1 MSRLAID
8 QVGTEVNMELCLE
21 MLKTLD
27 IIEIT
32 KIEKNQMPNYCAE
45 VFFKSDKSYSE
56 IREVIDSLRSR
67 GYYMMVVIGISNVKS
82 ILISNIYEK
91 VRRN

>member
-1 MSRLAID
+1 MSGLAIN

-21 MLKTLD
+21 KLHNLD
-27 IIEIT
+27 FIEIT
-32 KIEKNQMPNYCAE
+32 KIDETPMPTYCAE
-45 VFFKSDKSYSE
+45 VFFKSDRNYSE

-67 GYYMMVVIGISNVKS
+67 GYYMMVVIGINSVKS

-91 VRRN
+91 VRRE

>member
-1 MSRLAID
+1 MSGLTIN

-21 MLKTLD
+21 ILKTLD

-32 KIEKNQMPNYCAE
+32 KIDKTPMLNHCAE
-45 VFFKSDKSYSE
+45 VFFKSDKTYSE

-67 GYYMMVVIGISNVKS
+67 GYYMMVVIGINSVKS

-91 VRRN
+91 VRRE

>member
-8 QVGTEVNMELCLE
+8 PVGTEVNRELCIE
-21 MLKTLD
+21 ILKTLD

-45 VFFKSDKSYSE
+45 VFFKSDKTYSE

-67 GYYMMVVIGISNVKS
+67 GYYMMLVIGINSVKS

-91 VRRN
+91 VRRE